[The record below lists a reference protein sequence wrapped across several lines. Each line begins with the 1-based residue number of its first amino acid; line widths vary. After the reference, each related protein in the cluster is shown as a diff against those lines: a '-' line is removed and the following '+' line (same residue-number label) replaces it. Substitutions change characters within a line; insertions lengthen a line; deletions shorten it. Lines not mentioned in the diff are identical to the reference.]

1 MALATL
7 NVWIGAPLIGLWV
20 GSRLVGDEQ
29 ISMLGVFG
37 ASVTML
43 LVALALLRMLAALD
57 ARFEALSGR
66 GSTVRRH
73 QPWLR
78 SARGERQYDRD
89 RGDVLTPLEYVL
101 VAGVIV
107 CVLAFEVWFLFYSGS
122 PLDGRTGRG

>member
-1 MALATL
+1 MSLASL
-7 NVWIGAPLIGLWV
+7 NVWIGAPLVGLWV

-37 ASVTML
+37 ATVTML
-43 LVALALLRMLAALD
+43 FVALVLLRLLAALD
-57 ARFEALSGR
+57 ARFAHLSGR
-66 GSTVRRH
+66 TSTVRRH

-78 SARGERQYDRD
+78 SARGERQFDRE

-101 VAGVIV
+101 VASVIA
-107 CVLAFEVWFLFYSGS
+107 CVIAFEVWFLFYSGS